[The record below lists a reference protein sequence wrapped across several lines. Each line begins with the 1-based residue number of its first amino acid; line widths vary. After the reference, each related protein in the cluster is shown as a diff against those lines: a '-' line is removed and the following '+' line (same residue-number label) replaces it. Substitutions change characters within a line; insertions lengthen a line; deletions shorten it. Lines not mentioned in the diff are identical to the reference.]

1 MFRYN
6 SNGNLHFAIVKGDE
20 VSLHRALNIVHTKSH
35 EYVAVLFYA
44 SWCPFSRIFRPRFS
58 ILSSLY
64 PSIPH
69 FAIEE
74 STIRPRFVYH
84 QLSFRFAFCNYI
96 LLRVGNNIG
105 WVPAAYFLSME
116 FMGSLPFFF
125 WTPQC
130 VFVIKAPGPL
140 VLLFLSIVMR
150 LVSHF
155 SLEVIMG
162 FCFGFS
168 IYLYMMNYCS

>member
-1 MFRYN
+1 M
-6 SNGNLHFAIVKGDE
+6 KGDE
-20 VSLHRALNIVHTKSH
+20 VSLQRALNIVHTKSH

-44 SWCPFSRIFRPRFS
+44 SWCPFSRIFRPRLS

-74 STIRPRFVYH
+74 STIRPRFVYD
-84 QLSFRFAFCNYI
+84 QLSFSFAFCNYI
-96 LLRVGNNIG
+96 LGVGNNIG

-116 FMGSLPFFF
+116 FMGFLPFFF

-130 VFVIKAPGPL
+130 VFAIKAPGPL
-140 VLLFLSIVMR
+140 VLSFLSIVMR
-150 LVSHF
+150 LVSL
-155 SLEVIMG
+155 SGLEVIMG

-168 IYLYMMNYCS
+168 IYLCMMN